1 MSYKNLGSLPVYRKA
16 LELCKMS
23 NHIASYVTYDKDLKY
38 LYRSH
43 SLRDIMAHSL
53 LQDTRLIS
61 QQIARAESS
70 DSAVVRIKSATFINI
85 MIRNISSYCN
95 GLERD
100 GVKEKEYLNL
110 LRREL
115 RSFRKSFKKW
125 RKSFGYQGPPAS
137 WGFNDYSEEH

>member
-1 MSYKNLGSLPVYRKA
+1 MSTKNLGSLPVYRKS
-16 LELCKMS
+16 LGLYQLS
-23 NHIASYVTYDKDLKY
+23 THIASFITYNKDLRK
-38 LYRSH
+38 LYRSP
-43 SLRDIMAHSL
+43 SLRDNMAGAILH
-53 LQDTRLIS
+53 DARLIS

-70 DSAVVRIKSATFINI
+70 NNYMVRVKSATFINI

-110 LRREL
+110 LRKEL

-125 RKSFGYQGPPAS
+125 RKSFGYQSPGDS
-137 WGFNDYSEEH
+137 WHFNNYRQE